1 MASRGGTSGKMTM
14 TFYVILVVI
23 GIVIALMI
31 VALTIRQRLFKKLDE
46 LEAWRMQLMSK
57 PVTDELSKLKALNMT
72 GQTEELFEKW
82 RTDWDELVTTYLPKV
97 TDSIYVIDE
106 AINKYHFMKAK
117 TGISEIEGRLS
128 EAESSVEKI
137 LNEVSDL
144 VGSEE
149 QNNSDIELLNQEY
162 LEQRKLLLTHRHL
175 YSISETQL
183 EQKMDEIKQQVQLF
197 NETTEKG
204 NYLEARVLVK
214 EIADQVHILKT
225 NMQIIPD
232 LYIESSTT
240 MPSQIHNL
248 TDGLK
253 QMKADGYVL
262 DFEALENETI
272 ECSKICIDCVELIK
286 KLEITEANDKLE
298 YVKTKVDSI
307 YDLLEKEVES
317 KFVVEKE
324 IWTSQEEIQSIRED
338 NLKTKEETQLVQQIY
353 ELSDEDTHA
362 QKMVEKQVSI
372 ITKRFELLQIR
383 VAEQDL
389 AFSVIREEL
398 DLLKKQMEDVKE
410 SHLMYVEML
419 KALRKDELQARDQL
433 IEMKRLMLEVKR
445 LVQISNL
452 PGMPVSSMKQIQ
464 DAQESMQIVYLELEK
479 KPLKMTHVSFLL
491 EKATKAVNDCY
502 NDTKYMIEQGY
513 FVEKVIQY
521 GNRYR
526 STNVQMATSMDK
538 AEQLFREFQ
547 YNEALEEAAV
557 SIEKVEPGAID
568 KLQEILN
575 EQKYTLPL

>member
-1 MASRGGTSGKMTM
+1 MA
-14 TFYVILVVI
+14 FYVILAVI
-23 GIVIALMI
+23 SIVIALMI
-31 VALTIRQRLFKKLDE
+31 VALTIRQRLFKRLDE
-46 LEAWRMQLMSK
+46 LEAWRMKLMGT

-82 RTDWDELVTTYLPKV
+82 RTDWDELVTSYLPKV
-97 TDSIYVIDE
+97 SDSIYEVDE
-106 AINKYHFMKAK
+106 SINKYHFMKAK
-117 TGISEIEGRLS
+117 AGISEIEGRLN

-149 QNNSDIELLNQEY
+149 QNNSDIEMLNQEY

-175 YSISETQL
+175 YSIAETQL
-183 EQKMDEIKQQVQLF
+183 EQKMDDIKQQVQLF
-197 NETTEKG
+197 NEITENG
-204 NYLEARVLVK
+204 NYLEARELVK
-214 EIADQVHILKT
+214 EITDQVNILKAS
-225 NMQIIPD
+225 MQIIPD

-253 QMKADGYVL
+253 QMKAEGYAL
-262 DFEALENETI
+262 DFEGLENETI

-286 KLEITEANDKLE
+286 KLDITEANEKLE
-298 YVKTKVDSI
+298 FVKEKVDSI
-307 YDLLEKEVES
+307 YDLLEREVES

-324 IWTSQEEIQSIRED
+324 IWTSQEEIQRIRED
-338 NLKTKEETQLVQQIY
+338 NLNTKEETQLVQQIY
-353 ELSDEDTHA
+353 ELSDEDTQT
-362 QKMVEKQVSI
+362 QKMVEKQVNI

-383 VAEQDL
+383 VAEQDI

-398 DLLKKQMEDVKE
+398 DLLKKQMEDVKA
-410 SHLMYVEML
+410 SHLTYVEML

-452 PGMPVSSMKQIQ
+452 PGMPISSMKLIQ

-479 KPLKMTHVSFLL
+479 KPLKMAQVSILL
-491 EKATKAVNDCY
+491 EKAASAVNDCY
-502 NDTKYMIEQGY
+502 KDTKYMIEQGY

-526 STNVQMATSMDK
+526 SNNVQIAMSMDK

-557 SIEKVEPGAID
+557 SIEKIEPGAID

>member
-1 MASRGGTSGKMTM
+1 M

-23 GIVIALMI
+23 SIVIALMI
-31 VALTIRQRLFKKLDE
+31 VALTIRQRLYKRLDE
-46 LEAWRMQLMSK
+46 LEAWKMQLMSK

-82 RTDWDELVTTYLPKV
+82 RTDWDEIVTAFIPKV
-97 TDSIYVIDE
+97 TDSLQEIDE

-117 TGISEIEGRLS
+117 AGITELEARLN
-128 EAESSVEKI
+128 EAETSVELI

-149 QNNSDIELLNQEY
+149 QNNSDIEKLNQEY

-183 EQKMDEIKQQVQLF
+183 EEKMDEIKQQVQLF
-197 NETTEKG
+197 NETTENG
-204 NYLEARVLVK
+204 NYLEARELVK
-214 EIADQVHILKT
+214 HISDEVNTLKV

-232 LYIESSTT
+232 LYIESTTT

-248 TDGLK
+248 SDGLK
-253 QMKADGYVL
+253 QMKADGYAL
-262 DFEALENETI
+262 DFEFLENETI

-286 KLEITEANDKLE
+286 KLEITEANDKLDF
-298 YVKTKVDSI
+298 VKAKVDAI

-317 KFVVEKE
+317 KYVVEKE
-324 IWTSQEEIQSIRED
+324 IWSSQEEVLEIREN

-353 ELSDEDTHA
+353 ELSDEDTKA
-362 QKMVEKQVSI
+362 QKLVEKQVNI

-389 AFSVIREEL
+389 AFSVIRDEL
-398 DLLKKQMEDVKE
+398 DLLKKQMEEVKE
-410 SHLMYVEML
+410 SHLAYVEML

-433 IEMKRLMLEVKR
+433 IDMKRLMLEVKR

-464 DAQESMQIVYLELEK
+464 DAHDSMQRVYLELEK
-479 KPLKMTHVSFLL
+479 KPLKMTTVSSLL
-491 EKATKAVNDCY
+491 EQAATAVNDCY
-502 NDTKYMIEQGY
+502 KETKYMIEQGY

-526 STNVQMATSMDK
+526 SNNVQMAMSMDK

-557 SIEKVEPGAID
+557 SIENVEPGAID

>member
-1 MASRGGTSGKMTM
+1 MT
-14 TFYVILVVI
+14 YSVILIVI
-23 GIVIALMI
+23 CIVIALMI
-31 VALTIRQRLFKKLDE
+31 VALTIRNRLFKRLDQ

-82 RTDWDELVTTYLPKV
+82 RTDWDELVTTVLPKV
-97 TDSIYVIDE
+97 TDSIYDIDE

-117 TGISEIEGRLS
+117 AAITELEGRLN
-128 EAESSVEKI
+128 EAESNVELI

-149 QNNSDIELLNQEY
+149 QNNQDIEQLNQEY

-183 EQKMDEIKQQVQLF
+183 EHKMDEIKKQIQVF
-197 NETTEKG
+197 KETTENG
-204 NYLEARVLVK
+204 NYLEARELVK
-214 EIADQVHILKT
+214 QIDDQVNLLKA

-248 TDGLK
+248 TEGLK
-253 QMKADGYVL
+253 QMKEDGYAL
-262 DFEALENETI
+262 DYEMLTNESI
-272 ECSKICIDCVELIK
+272 ECTKICIECVELIK
-286 KLEITEANDKLE
+286 NLEITDASEKLE
-298 YVKTKVDSI
+298 YVKEKIDSI
-307 YDLLEKEVES
+307 YDLLEREVES
-317 KFVVEKE
+317 KYVVEKE
-324 IWTSQEEIQSIRED
+324 IWTSQEEIQRIREA

-353 ELSDEDTHA
+353 ELNEEDTQA
-362 QKMVEKQVSI
+362 QKLVEKQVSI

-398 DLLKKQMEDVKE
+398 DLLKKQMEDVKD
-410 SHLMYVEML
+410 SHTTYVEML

-452 PGMPVSSMKQIQ
+452 PGMPMSSLKQIQ
-464 DAQESMQIVYLELEK
+464 AAQESMQVVYLELEQ
-479 KPLKMTHVSFLL
+479 KPLKMGKVSILL
-491 EKATKAVNDCY
+491 DKASAAVNECY

-526 STNVQMATSMDK
+526 SKNVQIAMSMDK

-557 SIEKVEPGAID
+557 SIEKIEPGAID
-568 KLQEILN
+568 KLQEILS

>member
-1 MASRGGTSGKMTM
+1 MTM

-23 GIVIALMI
+23 AIVIALMI

-72 GQTEELFEKW
+72 GQTEELFDKW
-82 RTDWDELVTTYLPKV
+82 RTDWDELVTTFLPKV
-97 TDSIYVIDE
+97 TDSISVIDE

-117 TGISEIEGRLS
+117 AGISEIEGNLT
-128 EAESSVEKI
+128 EAEASIENI

-149 QNNSDIELLNQEY
+149 QNNSDIEILNQEY

-183 EQKMDEIKQQVQLF
+183 EQKMDDIKQQIQLF

-204 NYLEARVLVK
+204 NYLEARGLVK

-232 LYIESSTT
+232 IYIESSTT

-253 QMKADGYVL
+253 QMKAEGYAL

-272 ECSKICIDCVELIK
+272 DCSKICIECVELIK

-298 YVKTKVDSI
+298 FVKAKVDSI

-324 IWTSQEEIQSIRED
+324 IWASQEEIQSIRED

-353 ELSDEDTHA
+353 ELSDEDTQA

-452 PGMPVSSMKQIQ
+452 PGMPISSMKQIQ

-491 EKATKAVNDCY
+491 EKATKAVQDCY

>member
-1 MASRGGTSGKMTM
+1 MTM

-31 VALTIRQRLFKKLDE
+31 VALTIRQRLYKKLDE

-72 GQTEELFEKW
+72 GQTEELFDKW
-82 RTDWDELVTTYLPKV
+82 RTDWDELVTTFLPKV
-97 TDSIYVIDE
+97 TDSISVIDE

-117 TGISEIEGRLS
+117 AGISEIEGSLT

-149 QNNSDIELLNQEY
+149 QNNSDIEMLNQEY

-204 NYLEARVLVK
+204 NYLEARGLVR

-225 NMQIIPD
+225 NMEIIPD

-248 TDGLK
+248 VDGLK
-253 QMKADGYVL
+253 QMKAEGYAL
-262 DFEALENETI
+262 DFEVLENETI
-272 ECSKICIDCVELIK
+272 DCSKICIECVELIK

-298 YVKTKVDSI
+298 FVKAKVDSI

-324 IWTSQEEIQSIRED
+324 IWTAQEEIQSIRED

-353 ELSDEDTHA
+353 ELSEEDTQA

-398 DLLKKQMEDVKE
+398 DLLKNQMEDVKE

-491 EKATKAVNDCY
+491 EKAVTTVSDCY

-526 STNVQMATSMDK
+526 SKNVQMATSMDK

>member
-1 MASRGGTSGKMTM
+1 MTM

-31 VALTIRQRLFKKLDE
+31 VALTIRQRLYKKLDE

-72 GQTEELFEKW
+72 GQTEELFDKW
-82 RTDWDELVTTYLPKV
+82 RTDWDELVTTFLPKV
-97 TDSIYVIDE
+97 TDSISVIDE

-117 TGISEIEGRLS
+117 AGISEIEGSLT

-149 QNNSDIELLNQEY
+149 QNNSDIEMLNQEY

-197 NETTEKG
+197 NETTERG
-204 NYLEARVLVK
+204 NYLEARGLVK

-248 TDGLK
+248 ADGLK
-253 QMKADGYVL
+253 QMKAEGYAL

-272 ECSKICIDCVELIK
+272 DCSKICIDCVELIK

-298 YVKTKVDSI
+298 FVKAKVDSI

-353 ELSDEDTHA
+353 ELSDEDTQA

-491 EKATKAVNDCY
+491 EKAATTVHNCY

-526 STNVQMATSMDK
+526 SKNVQMATSMDK

-557 SIEKVEPGAID
+557 SIEKIEPGAID

>member
-1 MASRGGTSGKMTM
+1 M

-23 GIVIALMI
+23 SIVIALMI
-31 VALTIRQRLFKKLDE
+31 VALTIRQRLYKRLDE
-46 LEAWRMQLMSK
+46 LEAWKMQLMSK

-82 RTDWDELVTTYLPKV
+82 RTDWDEIVTAFIPKV
-97 TDSIYVIDE
+97 TDSLQEIDE

-117 TGISEIEGRLS
+117 AGITELEARLN
-128 EAESSVEKI
+128 EAETSVELI

-149 QNNSDIELLNQEY
+149 QNNSDIEKLNQEY

-183 EQKMDEIKQQVQLF
+183 EEKMDEIKQQVQLF
-197 NETTEKG
+197 NETTENG
-204 NYLEARVLVK
+204 NYLEARELVK
-214 EIADQVHILKT
+214 HISDEVNTLKV

-232 LYIESSTT
+232 LYIESTTT

-248 TDGLK
+248 SDGLK
-253 QMKADGYVL
+253 QMKADGYAL
-262 DFEALENETI
+262 DFELLENETI

-286 KLEITEANDKLE
+286 KLEITEANDKLDF
-298 YVKTKVDSI
+298 VKAKVDAI

-317 KFVVEKE
+317 KYVVEKE
-324 IWTSQEEIQSIRED
+324 IWSSQEEILEIREN

-353 ELSDEDTHA
+353 ELSDEDTKA
-362 QKMVEKQVSI
+362 QKLVEKQVNI

-389 AFSVIREEL
+389 AFSVIRDEL
-398 DLLKKQMEDVKE
+398 DLLKKQMEEVKE
-410 SHLMYVEML
+410 SHLAYVEML

-433 IEMKRLMLEVKR
+433 IDMKRLMLEVKR

-464 DAQESMQIVYLELEK
+464 DAHDSMQRVYLELEK
-479 KPLKMTHVSFLL
+479 KPLKMTTVSSLL
-491 EKATKAVNDCY
+491 EQAATAVNDCY
-502 NDTKYMIEQGY
+502 KETKYMIEQGY

-526 STNVQMATSMDK
+526 SNNVQMAMSMDK

-557 SIEKVEPGAID
+557 SIENVEPGAID

>member
-1 MASRGGTSGKMTM
+1 MTM

-23 GIVIALMI
+23 AIVIALMI

-72 GQTEELFEKW
+72 GQTEELFDKW
-82 RTDWDELVTTYLPKV
+82 RTDWDELVTTFLPKV
-97 TDSIYVIDE
+97 TDSISVIDE

-117 TGISEIEGRLS
+117 AGISEIEESLT
-128 EAESSVEKI
+128 EAESSIEKI

-149 QNNSDIELLNQEY
+149 QNNSDIEMLNQEY

-183 EQKMDEIKQQVQLF
+183 EQKMDDIKQQIQFF

-204 NYLEARVLVK
+204 NYLEARGLVK

-232 LYIESSTT
+232 IYIESSTT

-253 QMKADGYVL
+253 QMKAEGYAL

-272 ECSKICIDCVELIK
+272 DCSKICIDCVELIK

-298 YVKTKVDSI
+298 FVKAKVDSI

-353 ELSDEDTHA
+353 ELSDEDTQA

-464 DAQESMQIVYLELEK
+464 DAQENMQIVYLELEK

-491 EKATKAVNDCY
+491 EKAATSVNECY

-526 STNVQMATSMDK
+526 SKNVQMATSMDK

-557 SIEKVEPGAID
+557 SIEKIEPGAID

>member
-1 MASRGGTSGKMTM
+1 MTM

-23 GIVIALMI
+23 AIVIALMI
-31 VALTIRQRLFKKLDE
+31 VALTIRQRLYKKLDE

-72 GQTEELFEKW
+72 GQTEELFDKW
-82 RTDWDELVTTYLPKV
+82 RTDWDELVTTFLPKV
-97 TDSIYVIDE
+97 TDSISEIDE

-117 TGISEIEGRLS
+117 AGISEIEGSLT
-128 EAESSVEKI
+128 EAESSIDKI

-149 QNNSDIELLNQEY
+149 QNNSDIEMLNQEY

-183 EQKMDEIKQQVQLF
+183 EQKMDDIKQQIQLF
-197 NETTEKG
+197 NDTTEKG
-204 NYLEARVLVK
+204 NYLEARGLVK

-253 QMKADGYVL
+253 QMKAEGYAL

-272 ECSKICIDCVELIK
+272 DCSKICIDCVELIK

-298 YVKTKVDSI
+298 FVKAKVDSI

-353 ELSDEDTHA
+353 ELSDEDTQA

-491 EKATKAVNDCY
+491 EKAATAVHVCY

-526 STNVQMATSMDK
+526 SKNVQMATSMDK

-557 SIEKVEPGAID
+557 SIEKIEPGAID

>member
-1 MASRGGTSGKMTM
+1 MTM

-23 GIVIALMI
+23 AIVIALMI

-72 GQTEELFEKW
+72 GQTEELFDKW
-82 RTDWDELVTTYLPKV
+82 RTDWDELVTTFLPKV
-97 TDSIYVIDE
+97 TDSISVIDE

-117 TGISEIEGRLS
+117 AGISEIEESLT
-128 EAESSVEKI
+128 EAESSIEKI

-149 QNNSDIELLNQEY
+149 QNNSDIEMLNQEY

-183 EQKMDEIKQQVQLF
+183 EQKMDDIKQQIQLF

-204 NYLEARVLVK
+204 NYLEARGLVK

-232 LYIESSTT
+232 IYIESSTT

-253 QMKADGYVL
+253 QMKAEGYAL

-272 ECSKICIDCVELIK
+272 DCSKICIDCVELIK

-298 YVKTKVDSI
+298 FVKAKVDSI

-324 IWTSQEEIQSIRED
+324 IWTSQEEIQRIRED

-353 ELSDEDTHA
+353 ELSDEDTQA

-464 DAQESMQIVYLELEK
+464 DAQENMQIVYLELEK

-491 EKATKAVNDCY
+491 EKAATVVNDCY
-502 NDTKYMIEQGY
+502 NNTKYMIEQGY

-526 STNVQMATSMDK
+526 SNNVQMATSMDK

-557 SIEKVEPGAID
+557 SIEKIEPGAID

>member
-1 MASRGGTSGKMTM
+1 MTM

-31 VALTIRQRLFKKLDE
+31 VALTIRQRLYKKLDE

-72 GQTEELFEKW
+72 GQTEELFDKW
-82 RTDWDELVTTYLPKV
+82 RTDWDELVTTFLPKV
-97 TDSIYVIDE
+97 TDSISVIDE

-117 TGISEIEGRLS
+117 AGISEIEGSLN

-149 QNNSDIELLNQEY
+149 QNNSDIEMLNQEY

-197 NETTEKG
+197 NETTDKG
-204 NYLEARVLVK
+204 NYLEARGLVK

-248 TDGLK
+248 SDGLK
-253 QMKADGYVL
+253 QMKAEGYAL

-272 ECSKICIDCVELIK
+272 DCSKICIDCVELIK

-298 YVKTKVDSI
+298 FVKAKVDSI

-324 IWTSQEEIQSIRED
+324 IWTSQEEIQIIRED
-338 NLKTKEETQLVQQIY
+338 NLKTKEETQLVQHIY
-353 ELSDEDTHA
+353 ELSDEDTQT

-389 AFSVIREEL
+389 AFSVIRDEL

-491 EKATKAVNDCY
+491 EKAATTVHDCY

-526 STNVQMATSMDK
+526 SKNVQMATSMDK

-557 SIEKVEPGAID
+557 SIEKIEPGAID

>member
-1 MASRGGTSGKMTM
+1 MTM

-23 GIVIALMI
+23 AIVIALMI

-72 GQTEELFEKW
+72 GQTEELFDKW
-82 RTDWDELVTTYLPKV
+82 RTDWDELVTTFLPKV
-97 TDSIYVIDE
+97 TDSISEIDE

-117 TGISEIEGRLS
+117 AGISEIEGSLT
-128 EAESSVEKI
+128 EAESSIDKI

-149 QNNSDIELLNQEY
+149 QNNSDIEMLNQEY

-183 EQKMDEIKQQVQLF
+183 EQKMDDIKQQIQLF
-197 NETTEKG
+197 NDTTEKG
-204 NYLEARVLVK
+204 NYLEARGLVK
-214 EIADQVHILKT
+214 EISDQVHILKT
-225 NMQIIPD
+225 NMSIIPD

-272 ECSKICIDCVELIK
+272 DCSKICIDCVELIK
-286 KLEITEANDKLE
+286 KLEITEAIDKLE
-298 YVKTKVDSI
+298 FVKAKVDSI

-317 KFVVEKE
+317 KFIVEKE

-353 ELSDEDTHA
+353 ELSDEDTQA

-479 KPLKMTHVSFLL
+479 KPLKMAHVSFLL
-491 EKATKAVNDCY
+491 EKAAAAVQVCY

-526 STNVQMATSMDK
+526 SKNVQMAASMDK

-557 SIEKVEPGAID
+557 SIEKIEPGAID

>member
-1 MASRGGTSGKMTM
+1 M

-23 GIVIALMI
+23 SIVIALMI
-31 VALTIRQRLFKKLDE
+31 VALTIRQRLYKRLDE
-46 LEAWRMQLMSK
+46 LEAWKMQLMSK

-82 RTDWDELVTTYLPKV
+82 RTDWDEIVTAFIPKV
-97 TDSIYVIDE
+97 TDSLQEIDE

-117 TGISEIEGRLS
+117 AGITELEARLN
-128 EAESSVEKI
+128 EAETSVELI

-149 QNNSDIELLNQEY
+149 QNNSDIEKLNQEY

-183 EQKMDEIKQQVQLF
+183 EEKMDEIKQQVQLF
-197 NETTEKG
+197 NETTENG
-204 NYLEARVLVK
+204 NYLEARELVK
-214 EIADQVHILKT
+214 HISDEVNTLKV

-232 LYIESSTT
+232 LYIESTTT

-248 TDGLK
+248 SDGLK
-253 QMKADGYVL
+253 QMKADGYAL
-262 DFEALENETI
+262 DFELLENETI

-298 YVKTKVDSI
+298 LVKAKVDAI

-317 KFVVEKE
+317 KYVVEKE
-324 IWTSQEEIQSIRED
+324 IWTSQEEILEIREN

-353 ELSDEDTHA
+353 ELSDEDTKA
-362 QKMVEKQVSI
+362 QKLVEKQVSI

-389 AFSVIREEL
+389 AFSVIRNEL
-398 DLLKKQMEDVKE
+398 DLLKNQMEEVKE
-410 SHLMYVEML
+410 SHLAYVEML

-433 IEMKRLMLEVKR
+433 IDMKRLMLEVKR

-464 DAQESMQIVYLELEK
+464 DAHDSMQRVYLELEK
-479 KPLKMTHVSFLL
+479 KPLKMTTVSSLL
-491 EKATKAVNDCY
+491 EQAATAVNDCY
-502 NDTKYMIEQGY
+502 KETKYMIEQGY

-526 STNVQMATSMDK
+526 SNNVQMATSMDK

-557 SIEKVEPGAID
+557 SIENVEPGAID

>member
-1 MASRGGTSGKMTM
+1 MTM

-31 VALTIRQRLFKKLDE
+31 VALTIRQRLYKKLDE

-72 GQTEELFEKW
+72 GQTEELFDKW
-82 RTDWDELVTTYLPKV
+82 RTDWDELVTTFLPKV
-97 TDSIYVIDE
+97 TDSISVIDE

-117 TGISEIEGRLS
+117 AGISEIEGSLT

-149 QNNSDIELLNQEY
+149 QNNSDIEMLNQEY

-204 NYLEARVLVK
+204 NYLEARGLVK

-225 NMQIIPD
+225 NMEIIPD

-248 TDGLK
+248 ADGLK
-253 QMKADGYVL
+253 QMKAEGYAL
-262 DFEALENETI
+262 DFEVLENETI
-272 ECSKICIDCVELIK
+272 DCSKICIDCVELIK

-298 YVKTKVDSI
+298 YVKAKVDSI

-317 KFVVEKE
+317 KFVVEKD
-324 IWTSQEEIQSIRED
+324 IWTAQEEIQGIRED

-353 ELSDEDTHA
+353 ELSEEDTQA

-491 EKATKAVNDCY
+491 EKAATTVNDCY

-526 STNVQMATSMDK
+526 SKNVQMATSMDK

-557 SIEKVEPGAID
+557 SIEKIEPGAID

-575 EQKYTLPL
+575 EQTYTLPL

>member
-1 MASRGGTSGKMTM
+1 
-14 TFYVILVVI
+14 
-23 GIVIALMI
+23 
-31 VALTIRQRLFKKLDE
+31 
-46 LEAWRMQLMSK
+46 
-57 PVTDELSKLKALNMT
+57 
-72 GQTEELFEKW
+72 
-82 RTDWDELVTTYLPKV
+82 
-97 TDSIYVIDE
+97 
-106 AINKYHFMKAK
+106 
-117 TGISEIEGRLS
+117 
-128 EAESSVEKI
+128 
-137 LNEVSDL
+137 
-144 VGSEE
+144 
-149 QNNSDIELLNQEY
+149 
-162 LEQRKLLLTHRHL
+162 
-175 YSISETQL
+175 
-183 EQKMDEIKQQVQLF
+183 
-197 NETTEKG
+197 
-204 NYLEARVLVK
+204 
-214 EIADQVHILKT
+214 
-225 NMQIIPD
+225 MQIIPD
-232 LYIESSTT
+232 IYIESSTT

-253 QMKADGYVL
+253 QMKAEGYAL
-262 DFEALENETI
+262 DFETLENETI
-272 ECSKICIDCVELIK
+272 DCSKICIECVELIK

-298 YVKTKVDSI
+298 FVKAKVDSI

-353 ELSDEDTHA
+353 ELSEEDTQA

-452 PGMPVSSMKQIQ
+452 PGMPVSSLKQIK

-479 KPLKMTHVSFLL
+479 KPLKMTQVSFLL
-491 EKATKAVNDCY
+491 EKAATAVKDCY

-526 STNVQMATSMDK
+526 SQNVQMATSMDK

-557 SIEKVEPGAID
+557 SIEKIEPGAID